1 MKLLIDTHAFLWFI
15 QGENLSQQAQ
25 DAFLNLNNTLYFS
38 AVSYWEICIK
48 FSLGKLDLAQNWNKV
63 FDQEMTI
70 NGIKWL
76 PIEKAHSRGIIALPM
91 IHRDPFDRLLIA
103 QARAEGMVLL
113 TADSQIRKYDIQT
126 IW

>member
-15 QGENLSQQAQ
+15 RGENLSKIAQ
-25 DAFLNLNNTLYFS
+25 DTFLNVENELYFS

-48 FSLGKLDLAQNWNKV
+48 FSLGKLELANNWDKM
-63 FDQEMTI
+63 FEREMTI

-76 PIEKAHSRGIIALPM
+76 SIEKAHSQGIITLPM

-103 QARAEGMVLL
+103 QAHVEGMVLL

-126 IW
+126 VW